1 MAKSKSTAR
10 SVPPTAPQPTTFHRD
25 SWRAILEEWRRS
37 GLRQVD
43 FCRRRG
49 IPPGT
54 LSCWKHKVA
63 REAQTATRPAASGPA
78 ARPGRPAF
86 VPVRI
91 VSPRAPAPATGA
103 GELEIVLGHGRLIR
117 VRGRV
122 EVEWLRQVLGALEA
136 PRC

>member
-1 MAKSKSTAR
+1 MAKSNSTPR
-10 SVPPTAPQPTTFHRD
+10 SVPGTAARSALPPRD
-25 SWRAILEEWRRS
+25 SWRAILEEWRQS
-37 GLRQVD
+37 GLPQVE

-49 IPPGT
+49 IPSGT

-78 ARPGRPAF
+78 ARPERPAF
-86 VPVRI
+86 VPVRV
-91 VSPRAPAPATGA
+91 VSAPAPGSAGGA
-103 GELEIVLGHGRLIR
+103 GELEIVLGRDRLVR

-122 EVEWLRQVLGALEA
+122 DVEWLRQVLGALEA